1 MDIKLYHNSSPNNK
15 IGKTLNSETTFT
27 GSFRDS
33 TKVVNP
39 EVLIEASN
47 LTGFNYAYIPTFN
60 RYYYIENIES
70 YRTGLW
76 IVRMKVDVLES
87 YKDEIKALDCIIEAT
102 EGYAGDNYLSN
113 SESWVTKVKAK
124 TDIITFNNG
133 LLDSGEY
140 ILITAGG

>member
-76 IVRMKVDVLES
+76 IVKMKVDVLES
-87 YKDEIKALDCIIEAT
+87 HKASILNLDCIIEAT
-102 EGYAGDNYLSN
+102 ENYMANDYLSE
-113 SESWVTKVKAK
+113 SESWVTSVKAK
-124 TDIITFNNG
+124 TDILTFSNG
-133 LLDSGEY
+133 LLNSGEY